1 MVIKND
7 IRGLAQPKAPS
18 LQGGP
23 TAASLQHPTPNKT
36 EPAVR
41 IGISDA
47 AVAVAAQNNAST
59 SAAVQANAGDKL
71 DIELVKEIRQRLAD
85 GTFEIDYNKVAGN
98 LLGDAVAAVRAGRK

>member
-7 IRGLAQPKAPS
+7 IRGLGQPKAPS
-18 LQGGP
+18 LQGGNV
-23 TAASLQHPTPNKT
+23 AASTQQASASKP

-47 AVAVAAQNNAST
+47 AVAAQANGSA
-59 SAAVQANAGDKL
+59 SAAIQAHAGDKL

-98 LLGDAVAAVRAGRK
+98 LLGDAVAAVRAGRR

>member
-18 LQGGP
+18 LPGGP
-23 TAASLQHPTPNKT
+23 TATSLQQPTPNKS

-47 AVAVAAQNNAST
+47 AVAAQANAST
-59 SAAVQANAGDKL
+59 SAAVKAHASDKF

>member
-7 IRGLAQPKAPS
+7 IRGLGQPKAPS

-23 TAASLQHPTPNKT
+23 TATSLQQPTPNKS

-47 AVAVAAQNNAST
+47 AAAVAAQNSAST
-59 SAAVQANAGDKL
+59 SAAVQAHASDKF
-71 DIELVKEIRQRLAD
+71 DMELVKEIRQRLAD

>member
-23 TAASLQHPTPNKT
+23 TAASLQQPTPNKS

-47 AVAVAAQNNAST
+47 AVAVAAQTNASAN
-59 SAAVQANAGDKL
+59 AAAQAHAGDKL
-71 DIELVKEIRQRLAD
+71 DIELVKEIRQRLVD

>member
-7 IRGLAQPKAPS
+7 IRGLGQPKAPG

-23 TAASLQHPTPNKT
+23 TATPLQQPSPNKS

-47 AVAVAAQNNAST
+47 AVAAQANANANAAAQAL
-59 SAAVQANAGDKL
+59 AGDKL

-98 LLGDAVAAVRAGRK
+98 LLGDAVAAVRAGRR

>member
-7 IRGLAQPKAPS
+7 IRGLGQPKVPG

-23 TAASLQHPTPNKT
+23 AAASLQQPTPNKS

-47 AVAVAAQNNAST
+47 AVAAQANAGT
-59 SAAVQANAGDKL
+59 SAAVQAHASDKF

>member
-7 IRGLAQPKAPS
+7 IRGLGQPKAPS

-23 TAASLQHPTPNKT
+23 AAASLQQPTPNKS

-47 AVAVAAQNNAST
+47 ALAAQANGSINA
-59 SAAVQANAGDKL
+59 ALQAHGGDKF
-71 DIELVKEIRQRLAD
+71 DVELVKEIRQRLAD

-98 LLGDAVAAVRAGRK
+98 LLGDAVAAVRAGRR

>member
-18 LQGGP
+18 IQVGP
-23 TAASLQHPTPNKT
+23 TAASLQQPTPNKS

-47 AVAVAAQNNAST
+47 AVATQANASAN
-59 SAAVQANAGDKL
+59 AAALAHAGDKL

-98 LLGDAVAAVRAGRK
+98 LLGDAVAAVRAGRR

>member
-7 IRGLAQPKAPS
+7 IRGLALPKAPS

-23 TAASLQHPTPNKT
+23 TAASLQQPTPKS

-47 AVAVAAQNNAST
+47 AAAVAAQNSAST
-59 SAAVQANAGDKL
+59 SAAVQAHASDKF
-71 DIELVKEIRQRLAD
+71 DMELVKEIRQRLAD

>member
-7 IRGLAQPKAPS
+7 IRGLAQPKASS
-18 LQGGP
+18 LPGGP
-23 TAASLQHPTPNKT
+23 TATSLQQPTPNKS

-47 AVAVAAQNNAST
+47 AVAAQANAST

-98 LLGDAVAAVRAGRK
+98 LLGDAVAAVRASRK

>member
-18 LQGGP
+18 LPGGP
-23 TAASLQHPTPNKT
+23 TATSLQQPTPNKT

-85 GTFEIDYNKVAGN
+85 GTFEIDYNKLAGN